1 MNRTELK
8 QEIDQRW
15 PGQVQCP
22 ADSSSPCEVTCAR
35 TVLPELCGRLF
46 LEWNFSFAGLV
57 VEEGASEWHLRYVF
71 YGESVVGQASSL
83 PASTKEADNAGWKP
97 APLGWVHVLVTAP
110 LTEKTFPSIVKF
122 VHAADWHER
131 EAEDLFG
138 LIFEGHPRLGDFILH
153 DDAWQEGVE
162 PMRRKFDPQTA
173 MAHRKPDEDWRPTR
187 IVQEPGAFV
196 MPVGPKYS
204 GVTESVHFLLE
215 TVGEDV
221 IRSTPRLFYKWRAI
235 EKLAEGKTA
244 DEVLLLA
251 ERFAATTAFA
261 HGLAFCQ
268 AVEMICG
275 ASLLPRAKT
284 LRVFLAELERLRQH
298 TGAIQEICESTALVV
313 ATSQAGILE
322 EDLLRISGEL
332 TGHRYLFGL
341 LALGG
346 LQCDLPDNACRK
358 ALEKSQQVLAQLNEL
373 EKRLRVSSSF
383 LDRLEEVG
391 VVPERTAMVYGL
403 LGPIARASGIVR
415 DLRRAQPYLGYEN
428 FQFNVPGEQE
438 GDGYARLR
446 ILFAETRQSVRIMEQ
461 AVAALDRSCDASS
474 QKVGAAPSSRENH
487 AGQPGRAVSAGD
499 EASPSPS
506 ATGVPQL
513 REAFQFRAGA
523 ALGWVE
529 APRGGAFHWVRLDEK
544 GKVVRY
550 RIIPPS
556 FANWHGFH
564 LSVEKFAFQDFPI
577 MLSTFDLSVAENDR

>member
-1 MNRTELK
+1 MNRPELK
-8 QEIDQRW
+8 EQIAQRW
-15 PGQVQCP
+15 PGQVQCRSES
-22 ADSSSPCEVTCAR
+22 ASLCELACAR
-35 TVLPELCGRLF
+35 AALPELCARLF
-46 LEWNFSFAGLV
+46 LEWNFSFAGLI
-57 VEEGASEWHLRYVF
+57 VEEGASEWQLRYAF
-71 YGESVVGQASSL
+71 YGEGDA
-83 PASTKEADNAGWKP
+83 
-97 APLGWVHVLVTAP
+97 GWVHVLVTAP
-110 LTEKTFPSIVKF
+110 LAEKTFPSIVKF

-138 LIFEGHPRLGDFILH
+138 IHFEGHPRLGDFILH
-153 DDAWQEGVE
+153 DDAWQENVE
-162 PMRRKFDPQTA
+162 PMRRHFDAREA
-173 MAHRKPDEDWRPTR
+173 MRHRKPDEDWRPHR

-196 MPVGPKYS
+196 MPVGPKFS

-235 EKLAEGKTA
+235 EKMAEDKTA

-268 AVEMICG
+268 AVETICG
-275 ASLLPRAKT
+275 ANLPLRAKI

-298 TGAIQEICESTALVV
+298 AGAIQEICESTALAV
-313 ATSQAGILE
+313 ANAHAGICE
-322 EDLLRISGEL
+322 EELLRISCEL

-346 LQCDLPDNACRK
+346 LLCDLPDDACAK
-358 ALEKSQQVLAQLNEL
+358 ALEKSQKVLTQLNRL
-373 EKRLRVSSSF
+373 EKQLRVSSSF

-391 VVPERTAMVYGL
+391 IVPERTAMVYGL
-403 LGPIARASGIVR
+403 LGPIARASGVVR
-415 DLRRAQPYLGYEN
+415 DLRRAQPYSGYEN
-428 FQFNVPGEQE
+428 LQFDVPGEQE

-446 ILFAETRQSVRIMEQ
+446 ILFAEARQSVRIMEQ
-461 AVAALDRSCDASS
+461 AAAALQSGS
-474 QKVGAAPSSRENH
+474 VRE
-487 AGQPGRAVSAGD
+487 PL
-499 EASPSPS
+499 
-506 ATGVPQL
+506 QL
-513 REAFQFRAGA
+513 RAGA

-544 GKVVRY
+544 GKVARY
-550 RIIPPS
+550 RIVPPS

-577 MLSTFDLSVAENDR
+577 MLSTFNLSVAENDR